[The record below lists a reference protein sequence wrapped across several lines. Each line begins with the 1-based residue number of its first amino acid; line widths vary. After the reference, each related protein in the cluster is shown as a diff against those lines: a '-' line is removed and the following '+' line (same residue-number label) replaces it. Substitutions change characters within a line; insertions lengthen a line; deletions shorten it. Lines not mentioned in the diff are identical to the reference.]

1 MGRQAGNFDKLG
13 SPTKKA
19 VRKFGKLDTKMATSS
34 SSTSSFSTYQHKSD
48 RHFNYENW
56 PSLSFLE
63 DLDEE
68 DVEVTKAS
76 AFDPVVGKGRT
87 QSTRSSSAR
96 SSGSTGFY
104 ESVEMS
110 PTNSLSPHAFDQY
123 QDSSDDNALSQVMI
137 GLNLG
142 GPLLKPVEPKPQIQQ
157 SMVSF
162 NTQQALANLMALSRL
177 NTGANSLF

>member
-1 MGRQAGNFDKLG
+1 MQLSWEKCKVNFWQKWKRIIFNSRLDLVPVMQALSWDSRKPRQAGNFDKLG

-110 PTNSLSPHAFDQY
+110 PTNSLSPHAFV
-123 QDSSDDNALSQVMI
+123 S
-137 GLNLG
+137 
-142 GPLLKPVEPKPQIQQ
+142 LKKR
-157 SMVSF
+157 F
-162 NTQQALANLMALSRL
+162 CNTWRNM
-177 NTGANSLF
+177 

>member
-1 MGRQAGNFDKLG
+1 
-13 SPTKKA
+13 
-19 VRKFGKLDTKMATSS
+19 MATSS
-34 SSTSSFSTYQHKSD
+34 SSTSSYSLHHQQSKHKSD

-76 AFDPVVGKGRT
+76 AFDPVVGKGRN

-110 PTNSLSPHAFDQY
+110 PTNSLSPHAF
-123 QDSSDDNALSQVMI
+123 
-137 GLNLG
+137 
-142 GPLLKPVEPKPQIQQ
+142 
-157 SMVSF
+157 VSLRNF
-162 NTQQALANLMALSRL
+162 VIR
-177 NTGANSLF
+177 GEI

>member
-1 MGRQAGNFDKLG
+1 
-13 SPTKKA
+13 
-19 VRKFGKLDTKMATSS
+19 MATSS
-34 SSTSSFSTYQHKSD
+34 SSTSSYSLHHQQSKHKSD

-110 PTNSLSPHAFDQY
+110 PTNSLSPHAF
-123 QDSSDDNALSQVMI
+123 
-137 GLNLG
+137 
-142 GPLLKPVEPKPQIQQ
+142 
-157 SMVSF
+157 VSLRNF
-162 NTQQALANLMALSRL
+162 VIR
-177 NTGANSLF
+177 GEI

>member
-1 MGRQAGNFDKLG
+1 
-13 SPTKKA
+13 
-19 VRKFGKLDTKMATSS
+19 MATSS
-34 SSTSSFSTYQHKSD
+34 SSTSSYSLHHQQSKHKSD

-76 AFDPVVGKGRT
+76 AFDPVVGKGRN

-123 QDSSDDNALSQVMI
+123 QDSSDENALSQVMF
-137 GLNLG
+137 GLNIGSTKTL
-142 GPLLKPVEPKPQIQQ
+142 
-157 SMVSF
+157 
-162 NTQQALANLMALSRL
+162 
-177 NTGANSLF
+177 